1 MIIYLLSLYF
11 GRQYD
16 GANIPVDGRSNFSGW
31 ATQQKVSA
39 RIDGGDHVNTS
50 VRPRNSRAGRK
61 TAPLLFTQKCRKWI
75 YFFLAQSNAR
85 SWVGRN
91 VRGVR
96 FECPRIDTPQS
107 SKVLRFSFIWFKF
120 ITFLTNLIWLDTTV
134 TVVWMNEFY
143 NYLKNLDE
151 FTDQIKKKQ
160 FCFIIHF
167 ICLLSRFTPFQVDI
181 SSKMWVTDWISILIS
196 FAFSLAP
203 CVEHLI
209 FFYWRHL
216 WPIYVL
222 YFNPAVVD
230 VAVAGTRLTYPL
242 IVAIFNLA
250 ITFFSPE
257 KGEIERPASEPIA
270 SPAQVS

>member
-96 FECPRIDTPQS
+96 VECPRIDTPQS

-120 ITFLTNLIWLDTTV
+120 ISFSTNLIWVGTTV
-134 TVVWMNEFY
+134 TAVWMNDFY

-151 FTDQIKKKQ
+151 FTDQIKKKTIL
-160 FCFIIHF
+160 FYYSFHF
-167 ICLLSRFTPFQVDI
+167 P
-181 SSKMWVTDWISILIS
+181 
-196 FAFSLAP
+196 
-203 CVEHLI
+203 
-209 FFYWRHL
+209 
-216 WPIYVL
+216 
-222 YFNPAVVD
+222 
-230 VAVAGTRLTYPL
+230 
-242 IVAIFNLA
+242 IVAFYSLPSGYFI
-250 ITFFSPE
+250 
-257 KGEIERPASEPIA
+257 
-270 SPAQVS
+270 